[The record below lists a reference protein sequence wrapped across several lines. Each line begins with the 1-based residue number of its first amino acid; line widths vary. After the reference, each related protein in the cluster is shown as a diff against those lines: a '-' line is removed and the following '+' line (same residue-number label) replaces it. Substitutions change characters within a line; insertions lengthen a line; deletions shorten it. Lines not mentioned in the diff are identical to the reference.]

1 MIRRPPISTLF
12 PYTTL
17 FRSAAR
23 TTGSRPANGTATTT
37 RCTMPPTPPRTS
49 APTTGRT
56 RTAASRPLTQCQAC
70 GRPSGGRRSAGSTPP
85 PATAT
90 SCAPARRSPRTPSRL
105 ARRVAVPALAG
116 REAGSAWRRL
126 VVPIGP
132 PPRTGAGPEAPRDS
146 VVQCGQRGNAPLR
159 HGLLR
164 HVARQHLVPHW
175 GLLSHLSA
183 PVVVLQLRWPP
194 CPAWHVACLRPASA
208 TP

>member
-1 MIRRPPISTLF
+1 
-12 PYTTL
+12 
-17 FRSAAR
+17 
-23 TTGSRPANGTATTT
+23 
-37 RCTMPPTPPRTS
+37 MPPTPPRTS

-56 RTAASRPLTQCQAC
+56 RTAANRP
-70 GRPSGGRRSAGSTPP
+70 
-85 PATAT
+85 
-90 SCAPARRSPRTPSRL
+90 

-164 HVARQHLVPHW
+164 HAARQHLVPHW

>member
-1 MIRRPPISTLF
+1 
-12 PYTTL
+12 
-17 FRSAAR
+17 
-23 TTGSRPANGTATTT
+23 
-37 RCTMPPTPPRTS
+37 MPPTPPRTS

-56 RTAASRPLTQCQAC
+56 RTAANRP
-70 GRPSGGRRSAGSTPP
+70 
-85 PATAT
+85 
-90 SCAPARRSPRTPSRL
+90 

-164 HVARQHLVPHW
+164 HVARQHLCSSLGSAEPSFGTCGGIAAAMAALSDLAC
-175 GLLSHLSA
+175 GLFASRFRD
-183 PVVVLQLRWPP
+183 PVTAVGTGQRR
-194 CPAWHVACLRPASA
+194 HR
-208 TP
+208 